1 MKHHYIP
8 QFYMRPWLG
17 SDHKLEE
24 YGRVPPTMQIK
35 SRRRGPESTGYEVD
49 LYSLPGVNDAA
60 RQDVERKFLSKVDTS
75 AAKVRDKML
84 AGELVLTDG
93 ERYVWARF
101 LLSLL
106 IRSPDEMARLKAR
119 VADIFTNPDEQTE
132 RIYARIRQ
140 EGQPATALELLQT
153 PWPNGQ
159 EVSAILTSTTLTQN
173 EVVLHRAVNMTWEV
187 FDTSQLVRR
196 LITSDRPLVM
206 TGAFPRLSGYIA
218 LPISPTKLFMAFML
232 EDDAARME
240 RYPRS
245 KLVREMNASQI
256 GQGVKHVYA
265 LDGSN
270 IAEVRRGMSKRPSV
284 SLVEL
289 SRRLVR

>member
-17 SDHKLEE
+17 SDHRLEE
-24 YGRVPPTMQIK
+24 YGRVPPRMQIK
-35 SRRRGPESTGYEVD
+35 SRRRGPESTGYEND
-49 LYSLPGVNDAA
+49 LYALPGVNYAA

-75 AAKVRDKML
+75 AAKVRDKL
-84 AGELVLTDG
+84 LNGEVELT
-93 ERYVWARF
+93 EAEPYVWARF

-119 VADIFTNPDEQTE
+119 VAEIFANPDEQTE

-153 PWPNGQ
+153 PWVEGK
-159 EVSAILTSTTLTQN
+159 EVSAILTSATLTQN
-173 EVVLHRAVNMTWEV
+173 EVVLRRVANMTWEV
-187 FDTSQLVRR
+187 IDTSTLIRR
-196 LITSDRPLVM
+196 LLTSDRPIVM
-206 TGAFPRLSGYIA
+206 TGAFRRLSGYVA
-218 LPISPTKLFMAFML
+218 LPISPTKVFMAFML
-232 EDDAARME
+232 RDDANRME
-240 RYPRS
+240 SYPRS
-245 KLVREMNASQI
+245 KFVREMNAAQI
-256 GQGVKHVYA
+256 GQAVKYVYG
-265 LDGSN
+265 LDASI
-270 IAEVRRGMSKRPSV
+270 IAEVRRGMSRRPSV